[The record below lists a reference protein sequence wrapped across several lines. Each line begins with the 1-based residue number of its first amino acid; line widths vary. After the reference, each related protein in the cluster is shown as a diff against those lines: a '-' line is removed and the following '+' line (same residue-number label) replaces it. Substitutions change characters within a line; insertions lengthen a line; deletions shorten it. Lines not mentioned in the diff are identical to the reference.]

1 MLPLLLPL
9 LFQAAP
15 LDVRTSVDRS
25 RVAVGEEVVYT
36 LTAIGKSTAAFRSD
50 VPSLDGFAL
59 VERRERTDVIP
70 AGREITRVYTLE
82 LTLRAEQV
90 GTWTI
95 GPIRVEQGVASQFS
109 TPETVV
115 VTNAASGAQAGLESD
130 LLALI
135 ARVPQPRFGGPSVFV
150 VASDAVVYSGDQVNV
165 LTAAWLPRGLRLRLR
180 QPPTLSPP
188 APPGVW
194 STPRTS
200 VPGAVASRTVEGE
213 LYDLF
218 VGFQTVYP
226 LSPGVLR
233 IPPARLSWTEPGSRQ
248 FSAED
253 RRRSEE
259 SGVVQLVVRPLPDVG
274 RPANFGGPVARG
286 LRIEYRLGQ
295 GAGRAAAVM
304 PVLIVLTG
312 AGNLTL
318 WPAPQVAWPPTAR
331 VYEEGSETAPRLT
344 GQRIGGNRR
353 FKFAVVPDSAGSLPL
368 PPLEYPYFDPGDGA
382 YKVARATGII
392 VPVLEAAPVSDR
404 RSPLP
409 VWMPGRP
416 TVVESVFT
424 LQPSVILLLFA
435 LPIVAIAATGLWRR
449 RPVRAL
455 PPSAVED
462 PAAQLELLLE
472 RLVPL
477 TAHRSPLTVD
487 RSPLTAAG
495 LTAALRRAGLDR
507 EQAARLVRLHVAL
520 EAERFGKE
528 GHGSARPALLQDIE
542 AALGDIPPR
551 IRRTAGLA
559 AMLAACALLGAA
571 LVEPL
576 AAQPGTTLY
585 GRREYAAAAQAFRKE
600 PESPARWY
608 NVAVS
613 EYMSR
618 RDAHAVAALLG
629 ARADAPRNPRVKALW
644 SALAREHEQLRRSE
658 RSWPVTADECFLAAL
673 ILLWVGALLFVLFR
687 RRRTPAAAA
696 LLIAVVA
703 GGSGAL
709 QRHQHSTPRAVLA
722 GGASLRL
729 SPHGLAPERG
739 TVLPFSIVR
748 LDRRLA
754 GWWLIETAEGAK
766 GWVPEEIL
774 AETPR

>member
-1 MLPLLLPL
+1 MLALLLPL
-9 LFQAAP
+9 FVQAAP

-25 RVAVGEEVVYT
+25 RVGVGEQVVFT
-36 LTAIGKSTAAFRSD
+36 LSASGRSTAAFRAD
-50 VPSLDGFAL
+50 VPPIDGFAL

-70 AGREITRVYTLE
+70 SGREIMRVYTLE
-82 LTLRAEQV
+82 LELRAEQV

-95 GPIRVEQGVASQFS
+95 GPVRIEQGVASQFS
-109 TPETVV
+109 TQETVV
-115 VTNAASGAQAGLESD
+115 VTNAGGGAQVGLDSD

-135 ARVPQPRFGGPSVFV
+135 ARVPPPRFGRPSVFIV
-150 VASDAVVYSGDQVNV
+150 PSSDQVYAGDQVNV

-188 APPGVW
+188 ALPGVW

-200 VPGAVASRTVEGE
+200 VPGAVASRTIEGE

-226 LSPGVLR
+226 LNPGVLR
-233 IPPARLSWTEPGSRQ
+233 IPPARLSWTEPASRQ

-253 RRRSEE
+253 RRQSEE
-259 SGVVQLVVRPLPDVG
+259 SSVVQLVVRALPDAG
-274 RPANFGGPVARG
+274 RPAGFRGPVARG

-304 PVLIVLTG
+304 PVEIVLTG
-312 AGNLTL
+312 QGSLSL

-344 GQRIGGNRR
+344 GQRIGGSRR
-353 FKFAVVPDSAGSLPL
+353 FRYSVVPDSAGSLPL
-368 PPLEYPYFDPGDGA
+368 PPLEYAYFDPGDA
-382 YKVARATGII
+382 RYKVAGAAGIV
-392 VPVLEAAPVSDR
+392 VPVLEVAPVSDR

-409 VWMPGRP
+409 VWIPERA
-416 TVVESVFT
+416 TVVETVFG
-424 LQPSVILLLFA
+424 LQPSAISVLFLLPVL
-435 LPIVAIAATGLWRR
+435 VIAATAIWRR
-449 RPVRAL
+449 RSPRGLA
-455 PPSAVED
+455 PAAIED
-462 PAAQLELLLE
+462 PAAQLEALFE

-477 TAHRSPLTVD
+477 TAYRLPLT
-487 RSPLTAAG
+487 TAN
-495 LTAALRRAGLDR
+495 LSAALRGAGLDR
-507 EQAARLVRLHVAL
+507 EHAARLVRLHLAV
-520 EAERFGKE
+520 EAERFGRE
-528 GHGSARPALLQDIE
+528 GHGSPSPALLSEIDS
-542 AALGDIPPR
+542 ALREVPR
-551 IRRTAGLA
+551 RLRRMSGLA
-559 AMLAACALLGAA
+559 AAFAACALLGAGG
-571 LVEPL
+571 VVSL
-576 AAQPGTTLY
+576 AAQPAPTLY
-585 GRREYAAAAQAFRKE
+585 ARREYAAAAQAFRKE

-618 RDAHAVAALLG
+618 RDAHAVAALMG
-629 ARADAPRNPRVKALW
+629 ARADAPRNPKVKALW

-658 RSWPVTADECFLAAL
+658 RGWPVTAEEAFLAAL
-673 ILLWVGALLFVLFR
+673 VFLWLGAILLVLLR
-687 RRRTPAAAA
+687 RSRTPAVAA
-696 LLIAVVA
+696 LLVAAIAAAA
-703 GGSGAL
+703 GARLRQERGVS
-709 QRHQHSTPRAVLA
+709 RAVLA

-739 TVLPFSIVR
+739 TVLAFSIVR
-748 LDRRLA
+748 LDRRLG
-754 GWWLIETAEGAK
+754 GWWLIETREGAQ